1 AARLWLTAPA
11 ARSRRLLADLQNNED
26 HIFRKVKLRVNKV
39 QGKNCLTNFYS
50 LLQSRP
56 STRRS
61 KLVSNINYAPDFIT
75 AIENS
80 ASKLASCY
88 GFLTT
93 ASLHKIYSLDPNFK
107 HSRDIID
114 QFAADRANSFD
125 YPNLSAS

>member
-1 AARLWLTAPA
+1 
-11 ARSRRLLADLQNNED
+11 NNED
-26 HIFRKVKLRVNKV
+26 HVFRKVKLRVNKV
-39 QGKNCLTNFYS
+39 QGKNCLTNFYG
-50 LLQSRP
+50 LLQNRP

-80 ASKLASCY
+80 ASKLTSYY
-88 GFLTT
+88 GFPTI

-114 QFAADRANSFD
+114 QFAANRANSFD
-125 YPNLSAS
+125 HLNLSAGQK